1 MPDDLHVVVRNLA
14 GRELVSIFASPSWRI
29 RQVKEELEEKLNLPV
44 LEQSLLLA
52 TCSSPLR
59 NSLELR
65 RAADQRQMDDA
76 LKLDLLLVRLDP
88 IWARTIDDIRTGVSC
103 FTEVPA
109 ELQKDRHFVRT
120 VVESCGLLLAK
131 VPHAYR
137 SDEEIVVAAVA
148 ENPAAMAFAIC
159 NRSLVLAAVTCQGL
173 ALQFVPK
180 TYRDDPRIVL
190 AAVRQEG
197 GALQYA
203 SKNRLQDKAIVL
215 AAVSQSGRSL
225 QLAAPHL
232 RDDRYVV
239 LAAIAEDP
247 LAIAHASTA
256 LKDDADV
263 VLAATSQNWRAMKFA
278 SARLRG
284 DRDFCSRAANLDKRT
299 LKFSTRP

>member
-1 MPDDLHVVVRNLA
+1 MISALELA
-14 GRELVSIFASPSWRI
+14 ASPRYPQNSRKTATSFV
-29 RQVKEELEEKLNLPV
+29 Q
-44 LEQSLLLA
+44 LL
-52 TCSSPLR
+52 
-59 NSLELR
+59 
-65 RAADQRQMDDA
+65 RAVA
-76 LKLDLLLVRLDP
+76 
-88 IWARTIDDIRTGVSC
+88 C
-103 FTEVPA
+103 Y
-109 ELQKDRHFVRT
+109 
-120 VVESCGLLLAK
+120 LAK

-173 ALQFVPK
+173 ALQFVPQ

-284 DRDFCSRAANLDKRT
+284 DRDFCFEGGQPRQADAEVFDAAIKCRQNGRTRWSRQI
-299 LKFSTRP
+299 